1 MTIRL
6 KVTPTMKTEFW
17 FIISQSLLKV
27 TSSAGLTTSA
37 DPQRLTMQLEM
48 ANSNTALDFDVSIYI
63 KN

>member
-17 FIISQSLLKV
+17 FIISQSLLKD
-27 TSSAGLTTSA
+27 TSSAGLTTST